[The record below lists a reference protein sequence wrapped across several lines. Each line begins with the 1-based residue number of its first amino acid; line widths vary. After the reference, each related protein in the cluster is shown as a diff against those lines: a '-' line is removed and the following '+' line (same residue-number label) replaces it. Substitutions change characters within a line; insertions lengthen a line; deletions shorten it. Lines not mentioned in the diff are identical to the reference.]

1 MNKKL
6 NIVLVSLLVAIILI
20 PQMAFA
26 SWWNPFSWKVFNKK
40 VEISSIAPA
49 TTTQTINTFVEQPIN
64 SSDVSTTNVVNE
76 VKSEDISKLKK
87 EIKKQQIDIP
97 AVIKKTDNQIKKI
110 APIVS
115 DSKKII
121 DVCLNIE
128 GIQSQTPNG
137 YSSISNI
144 CTLINVKDYCPN
156 IEGVQSKIPDGMFL
170 YKNTNEC
177 LTENEIDAI
186 ESKKYEKS
194 QESENINNNVSVD
207 SKTEK
212 IKAQIITYIQ
222 KLDVQIAELNQK
234 IAIADAVAKNTAS
247 SPTSGCQGTKT
258 SNGCE
263 ASHKTSFNVGS
274 AVDGSILAQLSERKN
289 SLNDIYNKLKTNDI
303 NEITTNDKETLTS
316 VGISL

>member
-1 MNKKL
+1 MK
-6 NIVLVSLLVAIILI
+6 NIIKIIPILIASVILI
-20 PQMAFA
+20 PQIVLA

-40 VEISSIAPA
+40 VDISTIAPA
-49 TTTQTINTFVEQPIN
+49 TAIQAINTVVEQPIN
-64 SSDVSTTNVVNE
+64 TSDVSTTNIVNE
-76 VKSEDISKLKK
+76 IKSEDISKLKK
-87 EIKKQQIDIP
+87 EVKKQQIDTP
-97 AVIKKTDNQIKKI
+97 AVIKKTDNQIKKV

-115 DSKKII
+115 DSKKIV

-128 GIQSQTPNG
+128 GIQSQTPSG

-170 YKNTNEC
+170 YKNINEC

-194 QESENINNNVSVD
+194 QESENINSDVGVD
-207 SKTEK
+207 SKAEN

-263 ASHKTSFNVGS
+263 ASHKTSFNVGN

-289 SLNDIYNKLKTNDI
+289 SLNDIYNKLKTNGI

-316 VGISL
+316 VGISY